1 MSGCA
6 ASSACRKGAAV
17 RKFPVHAVLAIAL
30 VVAPAGVWTLR
41 GDVIRD
47 RLSPQPAEATARP
60 AAAGPRHVSI
70 LGSGD
75 ILVHPPTW
83 RQARANAEAAG
94 RAGYDFDPM
103 FASIRPAVESADLS
117 ICHMEAPM
125 GPGEPKDFPR
135 FNAPTDLAAAVKTA
149 GYDTCSTAS
158 NHALDQGEQG
168 VYDNLDALDAAGL
181 RHTGTFRS
189 AAGARTP
196 TIYHVNG
203 VKIGHLSWAMHFNGL
218 EPPAGKAW
226 LANRIDVAAIRAA
239 AATTRR
245 AGAQIIVLSAHWGTE
260 KVHTPDGEQLF
271 WARQLIADPNIDLI
285 IGHHSHVVQPFERV
299 GDKWIAYGV
308 GNTLARHDFPNDANR
323 EGVLARFTFTEQPNR
338 RWIVTRAEAIP
349 IWLSLR
355 PTIRV
360 LDLARTLERMPAI
373 DRRRSIYTAA
383 QDRITGYLNSRGATA
398 AGLQVTH

>member
-1 MSGCA
+1 MAPRPGVR
-6 ASSACRKGAAV
+6 SSAARKGISSMRAFV
-17 RKFPVHAVLAIAL
+17 RVLLVTAL
-30 VVAPAGVWTLR
+30 VVTPAR
-41 GDVIRD
+41 AQGDDIVRE
-47 RLSPQPAEATARP
+47 RRSPQPAATTAQRG
-60 AAAGPRHVSI
+60 AGTPRQVSI

-83 RQARANAEAAG
+83 RQARADAKAAG
-94 RAGYDFDPM
+94 HAGYEFDPI
-103 FASIRPAVESADLS
+103 FASIRPAVESADLA

-125 GPGEPKDFPR
+125 GPGEPRDFRR
-135 FNAPTDLAAAVKTA
+135 FKAPTDLAAAVKTA

-158 NHALDQGEQG
+158 NHSLDQGEQG

-189 AAGARTP
+189 AAEQATP
-196 TIYHVNG
+196 TIYEVNG

-226 LANRIDVAAIRAA
+226 LANRIDVAAIRTAA
-239 AATTRR
+239 AATRK

-260 KVHTPDGEQLF
+260 MSHTPDGQQLS

-285 IGHHSHVVQPFERV
+285 IGHHAHVVQPFERV
-299 GDKWIAYGV
+299 GDEWIAYGV
-308 GNTLARHDFPNDANR
+308 GNTLARHDFPKDANR
-323 EGVLARFTFTEQPNR
+323 EGVLAKFTFTEQPNR
-338 RWIVTRAEAIP
+338 RWVVTRAEAIP

-360 LDLARTLERMPAI
+360 LDLARTLQHIPAG
-373 DRRRSIYTAA
+373 DRRRALYTAA
-383 QDRITGYLNSRGATA
+383 QDRIAGYLDGRGAIS
-398 AGLQVTH
+398 AGLRVER

>member
-1 MSGCA
+1 MRA
-6 ASSACRKGAAV
+6 FAV
-17 RKFPVHAVLAIAL
+17 RVVLVTAL
-30 VVAPAGVWTLR
+30 VVTPAGGWAQPADAVPE
-41 GDVIRD
+41 
-47 RLSPQPAEATARP
+47 RLSPQPA
-60 AAAGPRHVSI
+60 AAAAPEAGTPRQVSI

-83 RQARANAEAAG
+83 RQARADARAAG
-94 RAGYDFDPM
+94 RSGYDFDPI
-103 FASIRPAVESADLS
+103 FASIRPAVESADLA

-125 GPGEPKDFPR
+125 GPGEPKDFRR
-135 FNAPTDLAAAVKTA
+135 FRAPTDLAAAVRTA

-181 RHTGTFRS
+181 RHTGTFRN
-189 AAGARTP
+189 ATEQATP
-196 TIYHVNG
+196 TMYQVNG
-203 VKIGHLSWAMHFNGL
+203 VKIGHLSWAMNFNDL

-239 AATTRR
+239 AAATRK

-260 KVHTPDGEQLF
+260 MQHPPDGEQQS

-285 IGHHSHVVQPFERV
+285 IGHHAHVVQPFERA

-308 GNTLARHDFPNDANR
+308 GNTLARHDFPKDANR
-323 EGVLARFTFTEQPNR
+323 EGVLAKFTFTERPDG
-338 RWIVTRAEAIP
+338 RWVATRAEAIP
-349 IWLSLR
+349 IWLSLE

-360 LDLARTLERMPAI
+360 VDLPRTLEHLPAG
-373 DRRRSIYTAA
+373 DRRRARYTATM
-383 QDRITGYLNSRGATA
+383 DRITGYLDSRGALA
-398 AGLQVTH
+398 AGLHVRR

>member
-1 MSGCA
+1 ML
-6 ASSACRKGAAV
+6 V
-17 RKFPVHAVLAIAL
+17 TVLL
-30 VVAPAGVWTLR
+30 LAPAGVWTWR
-41 GDVIRD
+41 GDLIRE
-47 RLSPQPAEATARP
+47 RLFPQPAAATAEAVASRP
-60 AAAGPRHVSI
+60 RQVSI

-83 RQARANAEAAG
+83 HQARAHAEAGG

-103 FASIRPAVESADLS
+103 FASIRPAVESADLA

-135 FNAPTDLAAAVKTA
+135 FNAPTDLAGAVKAA

-168 VYDNLDALDAAGL
+168 VYDNLDALDTAGL

-189 AAGARTP
+189 PAEHRRP
-196 TIYHVNG
+196 TIYQVKGVN
-203 VKIGHLSWAMHFNGL
+203 IGHLSWAMHFNGL

-239 AATTRR
+239 AAATRK

-271 WARQLIADPNIDLI
+271 WAKQLIADPNIDLI
-285 IGHHSHVVQPFERV
+285 IGHHAHVVQPFERF
-299 GDKWIAYGV
+299 GDKWVAYGV

-323 EGVLARFTFTEQPNR
+323 EGILAKFTFTEQPR
-338 RWIVTRAEAIP
+338 GRWVVTQVEAIP
-349 IWLSLR
+349 IWLSLK

-360 LDLARTLERMPAI
+360 LDLARILERMPAV
-373 DRRRSIYTAA
+373 DRRRALYTAA
-383 QDRITGYLNSRGATA
+383 QDRITGYLDSRAAIA
-398 AGLQVTH
+398 AGLQVRR